1 MVTMNN
7 LAQPELN
14 YKEIGTRL
22 RKVRGSLSQTAF
34 GEPLGYKY
42 GYVKDCEHGKKPS
55 LEYLFKVSTFY
66 NVSLEWLIKGI
77 APASSEKQKNE
88 TISDPDLKRMID
100 ILKELMES
108 GDQNLRGWTII
119 QFENTFKQYCTAYDK
134 KD

>member
-1 MVTMNN
+1 MDN

-108 GDQNLRGWTII
+108 SDQNLRGWTII

>member
-108 GDQNLRGWTII
+108 SDQNLRGWTII

>member
-1 MVTMNN
+1 MDNFDQT
-7 LAQPELN
+7 ELN

-22 RKVRGSLSQTAF
+22 REVRGLLSQTAF

-55 LEYLFKVSTFY
+55 LEYLFKVSTLY
-66 NVSLEWLIKGI
+66 GVSLEWLIKGV
-77 APASSEKQKNE
+77 APIDAKIQKIE
-88 TISDPDLKRMID
+88 ATFDPDLKHMVD

-108 GDQNLRGWTII
+108 GNQNLRGWTII
-119 QFENTFKQYCTAYDK
+119 QFENTFKQYCAAYDK